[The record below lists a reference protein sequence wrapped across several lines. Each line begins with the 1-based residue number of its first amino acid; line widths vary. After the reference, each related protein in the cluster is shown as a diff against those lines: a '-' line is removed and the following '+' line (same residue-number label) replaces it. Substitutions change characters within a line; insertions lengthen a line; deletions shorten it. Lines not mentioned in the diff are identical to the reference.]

1 MRNRNSWA
9 VSSMANPE
17 NVQGLKFCGLKVAIY
32 WEHPFLAKAIV
43 NSDVWPPCS
52 EKDKLVLEFDFFA
65 IP

>member
-1 MRNRNSWA
+1 
-9 VSSMANPE
+9 MANPE